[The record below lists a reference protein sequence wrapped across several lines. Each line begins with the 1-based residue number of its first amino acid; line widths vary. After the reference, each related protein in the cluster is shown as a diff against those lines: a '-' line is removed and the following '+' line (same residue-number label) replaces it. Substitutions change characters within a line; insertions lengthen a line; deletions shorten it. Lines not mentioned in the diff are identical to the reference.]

1 MISVNSDRVRLEAPV
16 LLEDTTD
23 VLEDTIAVLEDTI
36 AVLEDTIAVLEVGAR
51 EDEMAVEGD
60 VGGSR
65 VVDGEPIMEKC

>member
-23 VLEDTIAVLEDTI
+23 VLEDTI

>member
-23 VLEDTIAVLEDTI
+23 
-36 AVLEDTIAVLEVGAR
+36 VLEDTIAVLEVGAR

>member
-1 MISVNSDRVRLEAPV
+1 V

-23 VLEDTIAVLEDTI
+23 
-36 AVLEDTIAVLEVGAR
+36 VLEDTIAVLEVGAR